1 MAPTFL
7 ASPLLILSLTILS
20 VSAENVTLFAP
31 GGGLE
36 ERRLAKIVLLEN
48 VELDNFPRPTPPK
61 LRLR

>member
-1 MAPTFL
+1 VVIWRPLFSL
-7 ASPLLILSLTILS
+7 ALYLS

-36 ERRLAKIVLLEN
+36 ELRLAKIVLLEN